1 MATMTFDPQALVAA
15 RVLNAWPGKT
25 KDGRGDRCGLKLA
38 VMDNEGKEWELKA
51 SAGPMFAYLIPH
63 LETMGQSPDTA
74 YNIHLQ
80 QDGDYLNVI
89 GIDGVT
95 KPAGWDEKMRAVYG
109 GGKDGAAGQASRKDP
124 ITIRM
129 HAQVIAAKLYPMS
142 GPQCAAILSGNWAG
156 WDAMV
161 DHLVGQV
168 YGTKPKSP
176 TNGSTSHPAAAPAPQ
191 RMEDEL

>member
-38 VMDNEGKEWELKA
+38 VTDNEGKEWELKA

-63 LETMGQSPDTA
+63 LEQMAQDPGTA
-74 YNIHLQ
+74 YNVHLQ
-80 QDGDYLNVI
+80 QDGDFLNVV
-89 GIDGVT
+89 GIDGVA

-168 YGTKPKSP
+168 YGTKPKGIAKDP
-176 TNGSTSHPAAAPAPQ
+176 GPATHPAAAPAG
-191 RMEDEL
+191 DEL